1 MLKEKKKHIYPLCF
15 KPTFKPI
22 NLSLRLSA
30 AETSVFSLATLR
42 GVNSEKKKK
51 TLSGKPLEWFFLHII
66 KYSCD
71 KSKILSAVK

>member
-51 TLSGKPLEWFFLHII
+51 NTEWETIRMVLLTHYQI
-66 KYSCD
+66 
-71 KSKILSAVK
+71 